1 MAPRTATATAAPR
14 AQDLADPVPPKRGKG
29 EGGSEGGEEKGDAML
44 AREDAAGEGGED
56 LAGKVVTEREK
67 GKGKMA
73 RVSRGGVTDAAP
85 PRFIAVRGEWE
96 ASDRDQT
103 VHDWS
108 KLEILGSNGLI

>member
-1 MAPRTATATAAPR
+1 M
-14 AQDLADPVPPKRGKG
+14 PPKRGKG
-29 EGGSEGGEEKGDAML
+29 EGGSEGGEEKGDAMV

-85 PRFIAVRGEWE
+85 PGFIAVRGEWE